1 MKLTVMNLSKLGPA
15 GCIVKKMFRYSISKK
30 ILVLYCV
37 ANILKVPSLFLD
49 YRKTK
54 LIFGCLH
61 FSVELATL
69 TRVDGK
75 TQIKILNNE
84 EVDRVIK
91 KIKEDEAKAEKKKEA
106 DRKKDS

>member
-1 MKLTVMNLSKLGPA
+1 M
-15 GCIVKKMFRYSISKK
+15 
-30 ILVLYCV
+30 
-37 ANILKVPSLFLD
+37 
-49 YRKTK
+49 
-54 LIFGCLH
+54 
-61 FSVELATL
+61 ELATL